1 MLESICAWFV
11 PSRGMSV
18 RAASRMLQKVVP
30 RLSRLFQHEGPENI
44 NELARTMTRW
54 YIRRAKM
61 HYAAM
66 YLQEQDNSWKRVLA
80 GEPSRDILLVH
91 NDKKYKKYEIDNNN
105 NKMK

>member
-11 PSRGMSV
+11 PSRGMSM

-30 RLSRLFQHEGPENI
+30 RLSGLWQREGPENV
-44 NELARTMTRW
+44 NEMARTMTRD
-54 YIRRAKM
+54 YIRRAKL

-80 GEPSRDILLVH
+80 GEPRRDILLVD
-91 NDKKYKKYEIDNNN
+91 NEKKIIIKIK
-105 NKMK
+105 